1 MYILAPILNAF
12 TDTISQKIFRNTFL
26 AFYIFQSVYG
36 WLSPGAVFLVHCY
49 SAMSFVGLYLL
60 ARYIRVYGSKCLN
73 YLPHYYLV
81 VYLAI
86 SLSLLSIL
94 SYIFTLLGV
103 DVVNA
108 LIYSYINPLMVL
120 SALAL
125 LCFSAN

>member
-12 TDTISQKIFRNTFL
+12 TDTISQKIFRNTLL

-36 WLSPGAVFLVHCY
+36 WLSHGAVFLVHGY

-86 SLSLLSIL
+86 SLSLSIF
-94 SYIFTLLGV
+94 SYIFTLLGE

-108 LIYSYINPLMVL
+108 LIINPLMVL